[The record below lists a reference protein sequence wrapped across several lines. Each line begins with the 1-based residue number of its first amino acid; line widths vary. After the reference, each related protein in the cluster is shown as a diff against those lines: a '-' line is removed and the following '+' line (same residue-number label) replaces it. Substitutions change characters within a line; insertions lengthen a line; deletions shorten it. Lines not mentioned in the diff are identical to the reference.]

1 MAAARFAVIL
11 LMASLFVDT
20 SVAVTYTSKLIH
32 RFSDEAKS
40 FWASRNG
47 NVSWPKQRSV
57 DFFRRLLSSDAK
69 RQKLKI
75 GSQNK
80 LLVPSEGS
88 ETLFYGNDLG
98 W

>member
-1 MAAARFAVIL
+1 MAVARFALIL
-11 LMASLFVDT
+11 LMVSLFVDT
-20 SVAVTYTSKLIH
+20 SVAVTFTSKLVH

-47 NVSWPKQRSV
+47 NISWPKQRSV
-57 DFFRRLLSSDAK
+57 DFFRLLLSSDAK
-69 RQKLKI
+69 RQRLKI
-75 GSQNK
+75 GSKNQ

-88 ETLFYGNDLG
+88 ETLFFGNDLG